1 MLWVWSGVK
10 HHKPNPNTFKA
21 GLTVYV
27 LQHNASSDPK
37 AAYDNRCEILL
48 KSGIKTYTSEILL
61 KSGIKTYTSE
71 ILFKSGI
78 KTYTSEIL
86 LKSGVKTYK

>member
-1 MLWVWSGVK
+1 VAL
-10 HHKPNPNTFKA
+10 NTINLTPFKA

-27 LQHNASSDPK
+27 LQRNASSDPK
-37 AAYDNRCEILL
+37 AKYDNRSEILLKSGIKTYTSEILLKSGIKPYTSEILL

-71 ILFKSGI
+71 IL
-78 KTYTSEIL
+78 L
-86 LKSGVKTYK
+86 